1 MNSMDTPK
9 PHIDDAID
17 VLRREHYRITEPR
30 KAMLAV
36 LAEESKPLS
45 AEELHRRIGAEKADL
60 VTIYR
65 SLEAFE
71 KAGIVQ
77 RFNLESGKSLYELVE
92 ENHHHH
98 HIICRKCHRAEKLE
112 TCEMEKLESLA
123 RNLGYADVSHV
134 LELYGVCEECRDEN
148 VS

>member
-1 MNSMDTPK
+1 MTHAHEK
-9 PHIDDAID
+9 PRIDDAID

-36 LAEESKPLS
+36 LVEQSRPLS
-45 AEELHRRIGAEKADL
+45 AEQLHQLVGPDKADL

-77 RFNLESGKSLYELVE
+77 RFNLEAGGKALYELVA

-98 HIICRKCHRAEKLE
+98 HIICRKCHRAEKLDF
-112 TCEMEKLESLA
+112 CEAEKLEALA
-123 RNLGYADVSHV
+123 KNLGYENVSHV
-134 LELYGVCEECRDEN
+134 LELYGVCEDCR
-148 VS
+148 SH

>member
-1 MNSMDTPK
+1 MTHAHEK
-9 PHIDDAID
+9 PRIDDAID

-36 LAEESKPLS
+36 LVEQSRPLS
-45 AEELHRRIGAEKADL
+45 AEQLHQLVGSDKADL

-77 RFNLESGKSLYELVE
+77 RFNLEAGGKALYELVA

-98 HIICRKCHRAEKLE
+98 HIICRKCHRAEKLDF
-112 TCEMEKLESLA
+112 CEAEKLEALA
-123 RNLGYADVSHV
+123 KNLGYENVSHV
-134 LELYGVCEECRDEN
+134 LELYGVCEDCR
-148 VS
+148 SH

>member
-1 MNSMDTPK
+1 MTHEK
-9 PHIDDAID
+9 PRIDDALD

-30 KAMLAV
+30 KAMLNV
-36 LAEESKPLS
+36 LVQESKPLS
-45 AEELHRRIGAEKADL
+45 AEQVHQMVGAEKADL

-77 RFNLESGKSLYELVE
+77 RFTLESGKALYELVE

-98 HIICRKCHRAEKLE
+98 HIICRKCHRAEKLDF
-112 TCEMEKLESLA
+112 CEAEKLEALA
-123 RNLGYADVSHV
+123 KNLGYEDVHHV
-134 LELYGVCEECRDEN
+134 LELYGVCEDCRTKE
-148 VS
+148 

>member
-1 MNSMDTPK
+1 MTHEK
-9 PHIDDAID
+9 PRIDDALD

-30 KAMLAV
+30 KAMLNV
-36 LAEESKPLS
+36 LVQESKPLS
-45 AEELHRRIGAEKADL
+45 AEQVHQMVGAEKADL

-77 RFNLESGKSLYELVE
+77 RFTLESGKALYELVE

-98 HIICRKCHRAEKLE
+98 HIICRKCHRAEKLDF
-112 TCEMEKLESLA
+112 CEAEKLEALA
-123 RNLGYADVSHV
+123 KNLGYEDVHHV
-134 LELYGVCEECRDEN
+134 LELYGVCEDCRTKD
-148 VS
+148 

>member
-1 MNSMDTPK
+1 METPK
-9 PHIDDAID
+9 PHVDDAID
-17 VLRREHYRITEPR
+17 VLRREHYRITKPR

-36 LAEESKPLS
+36 LADVPNPLS
-45 AEELHRRIGAEKADL
+45 AEELHQRIGTETADL

-98 HIICRKCHRAEKLE
+98 HIICRKCHHAERLDF
-112 TCEMEKLESLA
+112 CEAKKLESLA
-123 RNLGYADVSHV
+123 QNLGYADVSHV
-134 LELYGVCEECRDEN
+134 LELYGVCEDCREAAE
-148 VS
+148 

>member
-1 MNSMDTPK
+1 MTHEK
-9 PHIDDAID
+9 PRIDDALD

-30 KAMLAV
+30 KAMLKV
-36 LAEESKPLS
+36 LVQESKPLS
-45 AEELHRRIGAEKADL
+45 AEQVHQMVGAEKADL

-77 RFNLESGKSLYELVE
+77 RFTLESGKALYELVE

-98 HIICRKCHRAEKLE
+98 HIICRKCHRAEKLDF
-112 TCEMEKLESLA
+112 CEAEKLEALA
-123 RNLGYADVSHV
+123 KNLGYEDVHHV
-134 LELYGVCEECRDEN
+134 LELYGVCEDCRTKD
-148 VS
+148 